1 MAWQEL
7 NQRAEPN
14 QRGAQTPRVPSQA
27 AAADQAAGQL
37 KGCDARSVWA
47 TASDFRNFARTTG
60 AGGERI
66 VPVAVQVN
74 SSASPEERDDVARHI
89 GRRGIFKAIAAQC
102 NFWTGAVQVQALAG
116 LSNLPAV
123 KGWRIGLEN
132 IPGVDKQR
140 HAPGSE
146 WMTDA
151 LQPHPLVG
159 IIDHGL
165 AVAHSSFRFPGQP
178 AVPRLLSLWD
188 QDPQR
193 RSKPNNR
200 YDYWSEVKGIG
211 YGGELSHN
219 VLKDLIAHS
228 AGRDEWIYQQLRYE
242 PALTRVSH
250 GTHVLDLAAG
260 WPNPLAKSGAPAA
273 PETVSQSRI
282 VAVQLPYKPARDASG
297 SALCVH
303 VLDALHYI
311 VSKAVKKQRVVINLS
326 DGAYGGAHDGSSMLE
341 RAIDEFLGQ
350 RPQVT
355 LVLAAGN
362 AHETAGH
369 ARLAGVVCGSK
380 AQFNWRILPDDYTDS
395 YMEVWFDK
403 VCPAGSVVLTVVPPG
418 SVGAVTVPMGS
429 VHRFRDADDTLLACV
444 ISRQT
449 SPDGPARSM
458 FLVAVAPTR
467 PRDRQH
473 ASAPHGVW
481 QVSVHNV
488 SAGASVNIDAWIERD
503 NPVINESGP
512 RRQSFFEDRHC
523 HPLVVDGQGTL
534 GSLAGSGQAIVV
546 GGRYRRGKAS
556 SGCDTSKPSVVAKYS
571 SRGPGRA
578 RTEAG
583 PDLLAPSDDS
593 PVQHGLLAAANHA
606 GAKFRMDGTSVSA
619 PIVTRRIVN
628 LLGAANP
635 PQDRDALMVAL
646 IGPTPSPDPD
656 LTGERGSIEP
666 GVEPPPAVA
675 SLRLAASLM

>member
-7 NQRAEPN
+7 NQGAEPD
-14 QRGAQTPRVPSQA
+14 QRKTQKPGLPSQA
-27 AAADQAAGQL
+27 AAADRAAGEL
-37 KGCDARSVWA
+37 KRCDARSVWA
-47 TASDFRNFARTTG
+47 TAGDFRNFAHTRG
-60 AGGERI
+60 VGGEKCL
-66 VPVAVQVN
+66 PVAVEVDA
-74 SSASPEERDDVARHI
+74 SASAADRDHVACFI
-89 GRRGIFKAIAAQC
+89 GRRGIFKAVAAEC
-102 NFWTGAVQVQALAG
+102 NFWTGVVQVQALAE
-116 LSNLPAV
+116 LSNLPGV

-132 IPGVDKQR
+132 IPGVDKEGL
-140 HAPGSE
+140 APASE
-146 WMTDA
+146 WMTDG
-151 LQPHPLVG
+151 LQLPPLVG

-165 AVAHSSFRFPGQP
+165 AVAHAAFRSPDQRS
-178 AVPRLLSLWD
+178 VPRLLSLWD
-188 QDPQR
+188 QDPER
-193 RSKPNNR
+193 RSKPNNP
-200 YDYWSEVKGIG
+200 DCYWSKVEGIG
-211 YGGELSHN
+211 YGGELTYK
-219 VLKDLIAHS
+219 VLKCLIAHS

-260 WPNPLAKSGAPAA
+260 WPNPLALSGVAAA
-273 PETVSQSRI
+273 PETVSQSQI

-311 VSKAVKKQRVVINLS
+311 FRKAFKKQRVVINLS
-326 DGAYGGAHDGSSMLE
+326 DGAYGGAHDGQSMLE
-341 RAIDEFLGQ
+341 RAIDEFLAQ

-369 ARLAGVVCGSK
+369 ARVAGVGCGSQ
-380 AQFNWRILPDDYTDS
+380 ANFNWRILPDDYTDS

-473 ASAPHGVW
+473 RSAPHGVW
-481 QVSVHNV
+481 QVSVQNV
-488 SAGASVNIDAWIERD
+488 SPGITVDIDAWIERD

-512 RRQSFFEDRHC
+512 RRQSFFEDKHC

-546 GGRYRRGKAS
+546 GGRYRRGTAS
-556 SGCDTSKPSVVAKYS
+556 SGCDTSKPTRVAKYS

-578 RTEAG
+578 GPVAG

-593 PVQHGLLAAANHA
+593 PVQHGLLAAANHS
-606 GAKFRMDGTSVSA
+606 GAQFRMDGTSVAA

-628 LLGAANP
+628 LLGSANP
-635 PQDRDALMVAL
+635 PKNRDALMDAL
-646 IGPTPSPDPD
+646 IGVPPAADPD
-656 LTGERGSIEP
+656 LTGERGLIEP
-666 GVEPPPAVA
+666 GSEPLPAAV
-675 SLRLAASLM
+675 SLLPAAWLK

>member
-1 MAWQEL
+1 MAWQEM
-7 NQRAEPN
+7 NQGEEPDRRRT
-14 QRGAQTPRVPSQA
+14 QEPGVPSQA
-27 AAADQAAGQL
+27 AAADRAAGEL

-47 TASDFRNFARTTG
+47 TASDFRNFAHTSG
-60 AGGERI
+60 AGGEKW
-66 VPVAVQVN
+66 VPVAVEVDA
-74 SSASPEERDDVARHI
+74 SASAADRDEVARFI
-89 GRRGIFKAIAAQC
+89 RRRGIFKAIAAKC
-102 NFWTGAVQVQALAG
+102 NFWTGVVQVQALAG
-116 LSNLPAV
+116 LSTLPAV

-146 WMTDA
+146 WMIDQ
-151 LQPHPLVG
+151 LQPRPLVG

-165 AVAHSSFRFPGQP
+165 AVAHSAFRFPGQSS
-178 AVPRLLSLWD
+178 VPRLLSLWD

-193 RSKPNNR
+193 RSKPNNPNR
-200 YDYWSEVKGIG
+200 HWSEVKGIG
-211 YGGELSHN
+211 YGGELSGK
-219 VLKDLIAHS
+219 VLNDLIAAS
-228 AGRDEWIYQQLRYE
+228 AGRDEWVYRQLRYT
-242 PALTRVSH
+242 PAQTRVSH

-260 WPNPLAKSGAPAA
+260 WPNPLAKSGALPA

-311 VSKAVKKQRVVINLS
+311 VSKAHKAQRVVINLS
-326 DGAYGGAHDGSSMLE
+326 DGAYGGGHDGKSMLE

-350 RPQVT
+350 RPLVT

-362 AHETAGH
+362 AHEMAGH
-369 ARLAGVVCGSK
+369 ARVGGVGCGSQ
-380 AQFNWRILPDDYTDS
+380 ARFDWRILPDDYTDS

-403 VCPAGSVVLTVVPPG
+403 VCPAGSVVLTLVPPG
-418 SVGAVTVPMGS
+418 GVGEVTVPMGS
-429 VHRFRDADDTLLACV
+429 TQRFRDADETLLACV

-473 ASAPHGVW
+473 AAAPHGVW
-481 QVSVHNV
+481 QVSVRNV
-488 SAGASVNIDAWIERD
+488 SASTPVDIDAWIERD

-534 GSLAGSGQAIVV
+534 GSLAGSAQAIVV

-571 SRGPGRA
+571 SRGPDRA
-578 RTEAG
+578 GPVAG

-606 GAKFRMDGTSVSA
+606 GAKFRMDGTSVAA

-628 LLGAANP
+628 LLGSANP
-635 PQDRDALMVAL
+635 PQDRNALMVAL
-646 IGPTPSPDPD
+646 IGAPPATDPNQ
-656 LTGERGSIEP
+656 TGERGSIEP
-666 GVEPPPAVA
+666 GSEPPPAVA
-675 SLRLAASLM
+675 SSLPAASLK